1 MFAAMIEGRKTG
13 ARRARAAWLGALLY
27 IVTLSST
34 ASTVAAEP
42 SPDVETQQPS
52 GTGAPTTTVLVP
64 PPLFDFGPQ
73 QVGLV
78 LGYGQ
83 GIKFLGSGRTEGHQ
97 VRELIILP
105 YWQIELTRPP
115 VESDWYKGTLGFRA
129 EATILVNFAPRSGV
143 AGGLGLLLRYSLTR
157 WDPVIPYVQAG
168 AGVIGLDFDLAKQ
181 SDGLAFIPQAGLG
194 LVYRLG
200 PHLSF
205 DLGFRFRHIS
215 NANTQNPNGGI
226 DTLQVL
232 AGAAYH
238 F

>member
-1 MFAAMIEGRKTG
+1 MFVAMIEGRKTG
-13 ARRARAAWLGALLY
+13 ARRARAAWLAALLY
-27 IVTLSST
+27 IVALSST

-42 SPDVETQQPS
+42 GPDVDTQPP
-52 GTGAPTTTVLVP
+52 TRAGAPTTTVLP

-73 QVGLV
+73 QVGLL
-78 LGYGQ
+78 LGYGH

-97 VRELIILP
+97 VRELIMLP

-157 WDPVIPYVQAG
+157 WDPIIPYVQAG

-181 SDGLAFIPQAGLG
+181 ADGLAFIPQAGLG
-194 LVYRLG
+194 LVYRQG

-205 DLGFRFRHIS
+205 DLGFRFHHIS
-215 NANTQNPNGGI
+215 NAETKNPNGGI

>member
-1 MFAAMIEGRKTG
+1 MFVAMIKRRKTG
-13 ARRARAAWLGALLY
+13 ARRARAAWLAALLY
-27 IVTLSST
+27 IVALSST

-42 SPDVETQQPS
+42 GPDVDTQPPS
-52 GTGAPTTTVLVP
+52 HAGAPTTTVPVA
-64 PPLFDFGPQ
+64 PPLFGFGPQ
-73 QVGLV
+73 QVGLL
-78 LGYGQ
+78 LGYGH
-83 GIKFLGSGRTEGHQ
+83 GIKFLGSGRTEGHE
-97 VRELIILP
+97 VRELIMLP

-129 EATILVNFAPRSGV
+129 EATILVNFEPRAGV

-157 WDPVIPYVQAG
+157 WDPIIPYLQAG

-181 SDGLAFIPQAGLG
+181 ADGLAFIPQAGLG
-194 LVYRLG
+194 LVYRVD

-205 DLGFRFRHIS
+205 DLGFRFHHIS
-215 NANTQNPNGGI
+215 NAETQNPNGGI